1 MSRDPEEVNRITE
14 NTYKNVMEQFN
25 PGLRNLV
32 VLGKV
37 YEKSVTAMIQA
48 GRAYY
53 DSVAKIGEMTRVS
66 PVSKE
71 LGHVLI
77 DISDAHRKLND
88 YLEDSFRKFHKEII
102 SELEKKTEQ
111 DVKYM
116 NATLKKYQTEH
127 RSKVDS
133 LERSQADLKKLK
145 RKSQGGRNATKY
157 DHKEA
162 EYLQTISSRQ
172 SDIQRFIAEGCKE
185 ALLEEKRRFCFLA
198 DKHCNFAVHLNH
210 YHVQAAELL
219 NDKLSQW
226 QDTCSDVT
234 KVPDTVVGMM
244 HEMKTPSTTPISGT
258 PQPSPMMERNKLV
271 DGDYDSISKSIP
283 RMPPAPPN
291 KAHTSPLVDMFNNP
305 PTIQKNHPHERLKT
319 ADNPEEAGLPRS
331 MSVSTGLN
339 MMKRSKVKTI
349 FPHNPG
355 NNKTLLSF
363 AEGDIITLLISED
376 KDGWLYGEHEI
387 TKSRGWF
394 PSSYTRILTEPT
406 QEPVH
411 VPSPS
416 TVRSISTVNLTDKSN
431 VVLPPPDYL
440 DQPSSKA
447 STDSPRASINSTV
460 GKATPPPL
468 PSSTP
473 QKPNANGTMKP
484 PFLSGENPF
493 ATVKLRPTVTN
504 DRSAPI
510 IR

>member
-1 MSRDPEEVNRITE
+1 MSRDPEEVNRVTE

-37 YEKSVTAMIQA
+37 YEKSATAMIQA

-53 DSVAKIGEMTRVS
+53 DCVGNIGEMTRVS

-71 LGHVLI
+71 LGRVLI
-77 DISDAHRKLND
+77 DISNAHRKLND
-88 YLEDSFRKFHKEII
+88 YLEESFRKFHKEII
-102 SELEKKTEQ
+102 AELEKKTEQ

-116 NATLKKYQTEH
+116 NATLKKYQTDH

-133 LERSQADLKKLK
+133 LERSQADLKKLR
-145 RKSQGGRNATKY
+145 RKSQGARNATKY

-162 EYLQTISSRQ
+162 EYLQTITSRQ
-172 SDIQRFIAEGCKE
+172 SDIQKFIAEGCKE

-198 DKHCNFAVHLNH
+198 DKHCSFSIHLNH

-226 QDTCSDVT
+226 QDTCSDAT
-234 KVPDTVVGMM
+234 KVPDTVVGMV
-244 HEMKTPSTTPISGT
+244 HELKTPSTTPISGT
-258 PQPSPMMERNKLV
+258 PQPSPIVGRNKLV
-271 DGDYDSISKSIP
+271 DNVYDSMSKSIP
-283 RMPPAPPN
+283 RMPPAPQN
-291 KAHTSPLVDMFNNP
+291 KAHTSPLVDMFNDP
-305 PTIQKNHPHERLKT
+305 PPVQKNHSYERLKIP
-319 ADNPEEAGLPRS
+319 DNSEEVALPRS
-331 MSVSTGLN
+331 MSVATGLN

-376 KDGWLYGEHEI
+376 KDGWLYGEHES

-394 PSSYTRILTEPT
+394 PSSYTRMLTDT
-406 QEPVH
+406 IQETVH

-416 TVRSISTVNLTDKSN
+416 AIRSVSTINLTDKSN

-440 DQPSSKA
+440 DQPSTRA
-447 STDSPRASINSTV
+447 STDSPRASIDRTV
-460 GKATPPPL
+460 DKVTPPPL
-468 PSSTP
+468 PSSAP
-473 QKPNANGTMKP
+473 QQPNANGLMKP